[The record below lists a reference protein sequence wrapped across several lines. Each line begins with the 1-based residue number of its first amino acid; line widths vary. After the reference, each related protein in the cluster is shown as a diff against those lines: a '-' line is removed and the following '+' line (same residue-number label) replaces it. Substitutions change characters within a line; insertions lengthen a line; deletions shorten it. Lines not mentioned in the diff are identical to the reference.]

1 MVHKI
6 LRDEKSSAQINLHY
20 KVVFSLRHIPK
31 IGALLNA
38 CVVHQNVNLAQLG
51 NSIGNHAAVISGV
64 GQVASDHVNLAA
76 KFCNCIGGL
85 LRTFSNGA
93 VVHNHIGAFLRKTNG
108 DSLPN
113 ALSASSDQRNF
124 A

>member
-1 MVHKI
+1 
-6 LRDEKSSAQINLHY
+6 
-20 KVVFSLRHIPK
+20 
-31 IGALLNA
+31 
-38 CVVHQNVNLAQLG
+38 
-51 NSIGNHAAVISGV
+51 
-64 GQVASDHVNLAA
+64 
-76 KFCNCIGGL
+76 L

-113 ALSASSDQRNF
+113 ALSASGDQRNF